1 MVVVT
6 MMVMM
11 AMVVMMVMM
20 VIPVMMMCFLLAR
33 LLRITAA
40 CQKPFGCLQSPKR
53 WSFLRRLGACRS
65 RPQAVFFLSW
75 NRAQPLLDR
84 GTPGGS

>member
-20 VIPVMMMCFLLAR
+20 VIPVMMMCFCSPVFSVLL
-33 LLRITAA
+33 
-40 CQKPFGCLQSPKR
+40 QHVKKPFGRQQSPKR